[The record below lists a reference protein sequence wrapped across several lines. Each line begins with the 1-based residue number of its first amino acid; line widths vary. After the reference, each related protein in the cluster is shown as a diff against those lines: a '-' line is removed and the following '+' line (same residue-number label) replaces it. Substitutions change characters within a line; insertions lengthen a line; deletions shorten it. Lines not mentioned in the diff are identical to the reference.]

1 MPGKTEWIDLK
12 REKRE
17 LDEFLSAIAG
27 DEAVLPEENVFTSGD
42 VLAQDK
48 PDAVSGETKAEKET
62 QTAEDGGSLPDADGA
77 SPPEELTG
85 AMNPPL
91 SADAAPREP
100 EEPAAPAAEEEISVP
115 LGSIETMAK
124 FDDAMEPVPPPEQ
137 RKAFTPA
144 SAPRKEDG
152 GILYWIKM
160 AAAFFITMTLA
171 VLAGYFWVYPERGAQ
186 VIDRI
191 QSLLM
196 G

>member
-1 MPGKTEWIDLK
+1 M
-12 REKRE
+12 
-17 LDEFLSAIAG
+17 
-27 DEAVLPEENVFTSGD
+27 
-42 VLAQDK
+42 
-48 PDAVSGETKAEKET
+48 
-62 QTAEDGGSLPDADGA
+62 
-77 SPPEELTG
+77 
-85 AMNPPL
+85 
-91 SADAAPREP
+91 
-100 EEPAAPAAEEEISVP
+100 P

-124 FDDAMEPVPPPEQ
+124 FDDAMEPVPPPEK